1 MLFAIS
7 VRRKKEA
14 QMTVEEICKW
24 LEASKFKDGDRLP
37 SVRSV
42 SEQLSTSTCTVFRA
56 YRKLIEKKKAYGEQG
71 NGYFWGNGKVSPP
84 EPQVHEQ
91 VVERLER
98 LLLEDWKAGKLS
110 ADSPLPSIKELC
122 MGYGTSVGSM
132 RRTLEKLQAK
142 GILARRGRGR
152 FYFRTVQAPK
162 AKEILLVMR
171 SNPNGDFYCLGDR
184 ELEFM
189 QKVYS
194 EAEKRKLHVR
204 VLGYNEEAGKFLD
217 SAGNEFPT
225 ELFRNYFGAI
235 LSTMLI
241 FKPSRLFAQFSRTR
255 FPIAVWW
262 EHPLEE
268 IPRALKKE
276 PRYAFFNLAFGEFP
290 GRSVGRFLREKG
302 CAQVAYISPYHLSSW
317 SIDRLNGLKK
327 SGLHVFESVDDENA
341 SPYDFKDKPQSYFEE
356 IVARLAEKLPQ
367 DTDAWVVVN
376 DEVGCVLQRMF
387 AQGRLK
393 RPPYMVSFDNTVDS
407 YRIRLDSFGF
417 NMDALAEQ
425 SVFHIV
431 SPGVTLYAREDF
443 RELSGRV
450 VEK

>member
-1 MLFAIS
+1 
-7 VRRKKEA
+7 
-14 QMTVEEICKW
+14 MTVEEICKW

-71 NGYFWGNGKVSPP
+71 NGYFWGNGKVAPP

-132 RRTLEKLQAK
+132 RRTLEKLQAE

-204 VLGYNEEAGKFLD
+204 VLGYNEEVGKFLD

-225 ELFRNYFGAI
+225 ELFHNY
-235 LSTMLI
+235 
-241 FKPSRLFAQFSRTR
+241 
-255 FPIAVWW
+255 
-262 EHPLEE
+262 
-268 IPRALKKE
+268 
-276 PRYAFFNLAFGEFP
+276 
-290 GRSVGRFLREKG
+290 
-302 CAQVAYISPYHLSSW
+302 
-317 SIDRLNGLKK
+317 
-327 SGLHVFESVDDENA
+327 SVDLFGGGYEQPIFAADLDR
-341 SPYDFKDKPQSYFEE
+341 SF
-356 IVARLAEKLPQ
+356 R
-367 DTDAWVVVN
+367 VN
-376 DEVGCVLQRMF
+376 PV
-387 AQGRLK
+387 
-393 RPPYMVSFDNTVDS
+393 
-407 YRIRLDSFGF
+407 
-417 NMDALAEQ
+417 
-425 SVFHIV
+425 
-431 SPGVTLYAREDF
+431 
-443 RELSGRV
+443 
-450 VEK
+450 

>member
-1 MLFAIS
+1 
-7 VRRKKEA
+7 
-14 QMTVEEICKW
+14 MTVEEICKW

-171 SNPNGDFYCLGDR
+171 ANPTGDFYCLVER

-189 QKVYS
+189 QMVYTES
-194 EAEKRKLHVR
+194 HKRNLRLK
-204 VLGYNEEAGKFLD
+204 VLGYNEQLGKFLD
-217 SAGNEFPT
+217 SAGNAVAPEM
-225 ELFRNYFGAI
+225 LRGYFGAI
-235 LSTMLI
+235 ISTMLI
-241 FKPSRLFAQFSRTR
+241 FNTNKLFAMFSRTR
-255 FPIAVWW
+255 FPISVWW
-262 EHPLEE
+262 EHPLAE

-276 PRYAFFNLAFGEFP
+276 KRFAFFNLAFGEFP
-290 GRSVGRFLREKG
+290 GRAVGRFLRERG
-302 CAQVAYISPYHLSSW
+302 CSNVAYISPYHLSSW

-327 SGLHVFESVDDENA
+327 SGLRVFEAVDDEHA
-341 SPYDFKDKPQSYFEE
+341 SPYDFRDKTREEFEQ
-356 IVARLAEKLPQ
+356 ILARLIEAVPQ
-367 DTDAWVVVN
+367 VDAWVVVN
-376 DEVGCVLQRMF
+376 DEVGCALHRMF
-387 AQGRLK
+387 LRGELA
-393 RPPYMVSFDNTVDS
+393 RPPYVVSFDNTVDS
-407 YRIRLDSFGF
+407 YRIRLDSFRF
-417 NMDALAEQ
+417 NLDTLAEQ

-431 SPGVTLYAREDF
+431 SPGVTLYKKDDF
-443 RELSGRV
+443 RELSGSV

>member
-1 MLFAIS
+1 
-7 VRRKKEA
+7 
-14 QMTVEEICKW
+14 MTVEEICKW
-24 LEASKFKDGDRLP
+24 LESSNFKEGDRLP

-42 SEQLSTSTCTVFRA
+42 SELFSTSTCTVFRA
-56 YRKLIEKKKAYGEQG
+56 YRKLIGKKKVYGEQG
-71 NGYFWGNGKVSPP
+71 NGYFWGGGKVAPP
-84 EPQVHEQ
+84 EPPVHEH

-98 LLLEDWKAGKLS
+98 LLLEDWKAGRLS
-110 ADSPLPSIKELC
+110 ADAPLPSIKELC

-132 RRTLEKLQAK
+132 RRTLEKLQAG

-152 FYFRTVQAPK
+152 FYFRTEQAPK

-171 SNPNGDFYCLGDR
+171 SNPTGDFYCLGDR

-189 QKVYS
+189 QKVYA
-194 EAEKRKLHVR
+194 EAEKRELRVR
-204 VLGYNEEAGKFLD
+204 VLGYNEDADMFLD
-217 SAGNEFPT
+217 SVGNAVSPES
-225 ELFRNYFGAI
+225 FRDYFGAI

-241 FKPSRLFAQFSRTR
+241 FKPQRLFTQFSRTR
-255 FPIAVWW
+255 FPISVWW
-262 EHPLEE
+262 EHPLEQ

-290 GRSVGRFLREKG
+290 GRAVGRFLRVKG
-302 CAQVAYISPYHLSSW
+302 CSQVAYISPYHLSSW
-317 SIDRLNGLKK
+317 SVDRLNGLKK
-327 SGLHVFESVDDENA
+327 SGLRVIESVDDEHA
-341 SPYDFKDKPQSYFEE
+341 SPYDFSDKPQSYFEN
-356 IVARLAEKLPQ
+356 IVARLAEGVPQ

-376 DEVGCVLQRMF
+376 DEVGSVLHRMF
-387 AQGRLK
+387 VQNRLK

-407 YRIRLDSFGF
+407 YRVRLDSFKF
-417 NMDALAEQ
+417 NLDTLAEQ

-431 SPGVTLYAREDF
+431 SPGVTLYAKDDF